1 MLSERM
7 KHGWCA
13 AIAACW
19 VIAAALPAAAQA
31 QEPPASQHAFL
42 GADLRD
48 LTRQEAATLG
58 LKLPHGTAVKKVEAN
73 SPAAAAGLKRGD
85 IVVEI
90 NGKSVADTGQ
100 FLKVIASKTPG
111 TVVTVRLLR
120 DGRLRAGPVKLGVK
134 PAEALAASMPHP
146 EKAPEPVRPQQ
157 EAPNRRTISQP
168 SMRKPRTSPRREIY
182 RSCCACGALRLPGPA
197 AAWRGTQGVRGGHRL
212 AGVSIQRTR
221 PLRRSRTVAEAG
233 AGDARAPVGQ
243 GASGYADQRQ

>member
-157 EAPNRRTISQP
+157 EAPAADDLAALDAQAGELH
-168 SMRKPRTSPRREIY
+168 REGKY
-182 RSCCACGALRLPGPA
+182 TEA
-197 AAWRGTQGVRGGHRL
+197 AALAERYVSLARQRHGEEHKAFAAAIGWQGYPITKNSAVTPKPNRC
-212 AGVSIQRTR
+212 
-221 PLRRSRTVAEAG
+221 
-233 AGDARAPVGQ
+233 
-243 GASGYADQRQ
+243 

>member
-1 MLSERM
+1 MVRGDRRVLGDRRSIARRSAGARAAGIPARLSRRR
-7 KHGWCA
+7 
-13 AIAACW
+13 
-19 VIAAALPAAAQA
+19 PARSH
-31 QEPPASQHAFL
+31 PPGSP
-42 GADLRD
+42 
-48 LTRQEAATLG
+48 TLG

-134 PAEALAASMPHP
+134 LAEALAASMPHP
-146 EKAPEPVRPQQ
+146 EKAPEPVLAAARGASGGRSRSPRC
-157 EAPNRRTISQP
+157 ASR
-168 SMRKPRTSPRREIY
+168 RTSPRREIY
-182 RSCCACGALRLPGPA
+182 RGCCACGALRLPGPA